1 MTNLANCVLLFT
13 LAALHAGGLRIGVST
28 ISFTE
33 GFAEEPSGE
42 LLLAEG

>member
-1 MTNLANCVLLFT
+1 MTDLANCVLLFT